1 MVEMAESTLNTV
13 PETDPGYGQIF
24 AILIRRRFW
33 VLGVFCLVLAIATVK
48 AFKTKPTYRSSL
60 QLLVEPNY
68 QGKQQDGQ
76 NGTDRQLVDPN
87 VQVDSATQLN
97 LMQSSQ
103 LLQKAVNLLRSQ
115 YPDLTIKQLK
125 KSLGV
130 IQVEGS
136 GNDVKTKIFEAIYTD
151 NDPVKTQ
158 KVLEAVQRVYLEYN
172 REQQRQRLAKGLA
185 FIDEQLPKVRSN
197 VTQAEADLEKFRK
210 NQNLIEPEAQTKAL
224 TDALNALEDER
235 RKNQAQYRELQ
246 ASYNM
251 LQQQIDRSPQ
261 QALVSSRLSQS
272 TRYQSLLNEIQK
284 TDLAL
289 AEQRKRFTDDNPT
302 IQKLLFQR
310 QQQLTLLQQEG
321 QRAVGQDSPQING
334 AGEGLLQ
341 EGQLGATDL
350 TLTNRLLEL
359 QSSIRGLMAREQ
371 TLAEKERQLR
381 AELDR
386 FPSVLAQY
394 NRLQPEIKLQ
404 RDTLEQL
411 EKARQEL
418 SLEIARGG
426 FDWQVVEQPLL
437 GEKTGPK
444 KGQMIALGGIVGV
457 MLGGLAAF
465 IREMTDDS
473 VRSSDDLKQ
482 QVALPV
488 LGMTPE
494 LPTAK
499 RSDAKFLLPF
509 GKSQLLEPVGNEP
522 IIKLPFGKPQVLAPW
537 TVEVLHWSPSWQSLD
552 LIYKN
557 IELLNSVSGISSLM
571 VTSALEGEGKSTLA
585 LGLAVSAA
593 RLHQRVL
600 LIDADLRNPSLH
612 KKLNLPNDYGLSTLL
627 ASDTPVSIQ
636 TNLHSSS
643 SYIDVLTSGPISA
656 DPANLLSSPRMGE
669 LMAQFEKTYDLVL
682 LDAPPVLGL
691 VDAIL
696 TASYC
701 RGVVLVA
708 RMGKVTRTEL
718 TQATTMLS
726 QLNLIGV
733 VANGG
738 DSSPNSYAAN
748 WVRSMKKNVLET
760 EGVEQANSG
769 ASLEYEELTKNPKP
783 VNSDR
788 RS

>member
-1 MVEMAESTLNTV
+1 MAESTLNTI

-24 AILIRRRFW
+24 SILIRRRFW
-33 VLGVFCLVLAIATVK
+33 LLGVFCLVLAVATVN

-68 QGKQQDGQ
+68 QGKEQDGQ
-76 NGTDRQLVDPN
+76 NGTDKQLVDPN
-87 VQVDSATQLN
+87 IQVDSATQLN

-103 LLQKAVNLLRSQ
+103 LLQKAVNLLRPE

-136 GNDVKTKIFEAIYTD
+136 TNDVKTKIFEAIYTD

-158 KVLEAVQRVYLEYN
+158 KILQAVQRVYLEYN

-185 FIDEQLPKVRSN
+185 FIDEQLPNVRRS
-197 VTQAEADLEKFRK
+197 VAQAEADLEKFRK
-210 NQNLIEPEAQTKAL
+210 TQNLIEPEAQTKAL
-224 TDALNALEDER
+224 TDALNAIEDER

-246 ASYNM
+246 ASYNT

-289 AEQRKRFTDDNPT
+289 AEQRKRFTDGNPT

-310 QQQLTLLQQEG
+310 QQQLALLQQEG
-321 QRAVGQDSPQING
+321 QRAVGQDSPQINA

-359 QSSIRGLMAREQ
+359 ESSIKGLMAREQ
-371 TLAEKERQLR
+371 TLAEKQRQLR

-386 FPSVLAQY
+386 FPGVLAQY

-426 FDWQVVEQPLL
+426 FDWQVVEEPLL

-444 KGQMIALGGIVGV
+444 KGQMIALGAIVGV
-457 MLGGLAAF
+457 MLGGVAAF

-499 RSDAKFLLPF
+499 SSEAKFLLPF
-509 GKSQLLEPVGNEP
+509 GKSQHLEPVGNEP

-537 TVEVLHWSPSWQSLD
+537 TIEVIHWSPSWQSLD

-600 LIDADLRNPSLH
+600 LIDADLRNPTLH

-627 ASDTPVSIQ
+627 ASDTPVPIQ
-636 TNLHSSS
+636 TTLHSSS

-669 LMAQFEKTYDLVL
+669 LMAQFEKTYDLIL

-738 DSSPNSYAAN
+738 ESSNNSYAAN
-748 WVRSMKKNVLET
+748 LVRSVKKNALET
-760 EGVEQANSG
+760 EGAEPLNSG
-769 ASLEYEELTKNPKP
+769 GSLQYEELTKKPEP
-783 VNSDR
+783 VNSDQR
-788 RS
+788 P